1 MSVVSFSCAGLSWIE
16 VQVDHVEFL
25 LTRFQEF
32 EVQLPVGNIPIGSP
46 NVILSRVGISMQRAH
61 TCELLQ
67 LLNRLQMAQT
77 LQVLVGVN
85 YLDDVAALSLHPVR
99 GAILKQNRRRLF
111 SWTVISLRRQLDF
124 LDLPW
129 FQRQILR

>member
-1 MSVVSFSCAGLSWIE
+1 
-16 VQVDHVEFL
+16 
-25 LTRFQEF
+25 
-32 EVQLPVGNIPIGSP
+32 
-46 NVILSRVGISMQRAH
+46 
-61 TCELLQ
+61 
-67 LLNRLQMAQT
+67 MAQT

-99 GAILKQNRRRLF
+99 GAILKQDRRRLF
-111 SWTVISLRRQLDF
+111 SWTVISLRRKLDF